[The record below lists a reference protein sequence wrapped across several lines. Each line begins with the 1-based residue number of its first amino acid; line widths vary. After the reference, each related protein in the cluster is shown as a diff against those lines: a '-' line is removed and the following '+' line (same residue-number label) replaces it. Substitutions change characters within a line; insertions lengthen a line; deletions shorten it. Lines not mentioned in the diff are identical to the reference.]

1 MALTQ
6 VQPDFD
12 PEHELALI
20 AEQQAGAFTR
30 QQALTAGFGP
40 GAIEWRLRHR
50 VWRRIRRGVYAS
62 TDQLGR
68 LDGAGLHL
76 LAASAQMLAMVG
88 ELAVSHRS
96 AAAVHRLPC
105 IGEPPTAPVLT
116 RPARGAWESSTS
128 PLLRLAPLPLEHV
141 VMLRGV
147 RVTSPARTVIDV
159 ARESGLSQGLLVA
172 DAALRAGL
180 SRVALAQVAA
190 FCRLWPG
197 AHAANDVVRL
207 ADPRAE
213 SALESL
219 GRVGMYTQG
228 VPAGEL
234 QLVVI
239 RDGVQLARTDHGWPA
254 LRVIGE
260 ADGMAK
266 YDSGAVLRA
275 EKLRQ
280 ERLEDCGLTVFRYTW
295 AEALHRPKL
304 LADRF
309 WRAVEV
315 ASHRTLRPGVQLLP
329 TGDRRW

>member
-6 VQPDFD
+6 VLPAFE
-12 PEHELALI
+12 PEHELAVI
-20 AEQQAGAFTR
+20 AAQQAGAFTR
-30 QQALTAGFGP
+30 QQALAAGFAP
-40 GAIEWRLRHR
+40 SAIDWRLRHR
-50 VWRRIRRGVYAS
+50 VWRRIRRGVYAT

-68 LDGAGLHL
+68 LDVAGLHL
-76 LAASAQMLAMVG
+76 LSASAQMLAMVG

-96 AAAVHRLPC
+96 AAAAHRLPW
-105 IGEPPTAPVLT
+105 IGEPSMVPVLT

-128 PLLRLAPLPLEHV
+128 PLLRLAPLPREHV
-141 VMLRGV
+141 VIMEGV

-159 ARESGLSQGLLVA
+159 ARDGGLRQGLLVA

-219 GRVGMYTQG
+219 GRAGMYEQG

-234 QLVVI
+234 QLVVM
-239 RDGVQLARTDHGWPA
+239 RDGVQLARTDHGWPVYG
-254 LRVIGE
+254 VIGE

-295 AEALHRPKL
+295 SEALHRPKL
-304 LADRF
+304 IADRF

-315 ASHRTLRPGVQLLP
+315 ASHRTLRPGVLLVP
-329 TGDRRW
+329 TSDRRW